1 MKAYNKYL
9 VCVTVI
15 ALSIIIGVNIAM
27 THADSY
33 SGREYMVDIERA
45 AGQIE
50 QHKTI
55 DLEKYPLIH
64 QIERSSDITDDFL
77 AGSNYD
83 YVIKRIDNMY
93 YRFDYIRESSTDKRA
108 VIYVNLIMAA
118 AAAVVLGTL
127 IFVELVI
134 LRPFNRLNNVPYEL
148 AKGNLSIPLKE
159 NKSRFFGRFVWGLD
173 LLREKL
179 EKQKREELWLQRE
192 KKTLILSISHDI
204 KTPLSSIKLY
214 SKALSKGLYDDDNKK
229 QEVYE
234 ILEKKADEIQAF
246 VSDIILASRE
256 DFLRLT
262 VNSGEFYLEELIKA
276 VEDYYRDKLEINK
289 TEFKIEKYTGC
300 ILKGDFDR
308 SVEVIQNIMEN
319 AIKYGDGNFIGISF
333 SDEED
338 CRLVT
343 ISNSGVT
350 LKESEMPYIFDSFY
364 RGSNA
369 DGHEGSG
376 LGLYI
381 CRQLMM
387 KMDGDIFACKIKDML
402 KITVVFRKI

>member
-9 VCVTVI
+9 IGAAIIV
-15 ALSIIIGVNIAM
+15 LSIIIGVNIAM
-27 THADSY
+27 IVSGSR
-33 SGREYMVDIERA
+33 SGREYMVEIERA

-50 QHKTI
+50 QQQAI

-64 QIERSSDITDDFL
+64 QIEKSSYITDDFL

-93 YRFDYIRESSTDKRA
+93 YRFDYIRENSTDKRT

-118 AAAVVLGTL
+118 AAIVVFGTL
-127 IFVELVI
+127 IFVEFLI

-179 EKQKREELWLQRE
+179 ERQKKEELQLQRE

-214 SKALSKGLYDDDNKK
+214 SKALSKGLYDDENKK
-229 QEVYE
+229 QEIYG
-234 ILEKKADEIQAF
+234 ILEKKADEIEAF

-262 VNSGEFYLEELIKA
+262 VNSGEFYLKDLVKA
-276 VEDYYRDKLEINK
+276 VEDYYREKLEINK
-289 TEFKIEKYTGC
+289 TDFNIEKYNDC

-319 AIKYGDGNFIGISF
+319 AVKYGDGHFIGISF

-343 ISNSGVT
+343 VSNSGVT
-350 LKESEMPYIFDSFY
+350 LKESELPYIFDSFY

-387 KMDGDIFACKIKDML
+387 KMGGDIFACIDKDML
-402 KITVVFRKI
+402 RVTVVFRKV